1 MTLAGR
7 LSLFFLAAL
16 AVVLV
21 GFSASLYGL
30 SHHHLFRQLDER
42 CASTLDVLTAPVE
55 DEQGG
60 LEWEPGER
68 LLPPVRAGGDGA
80 LVWAVLDDQ
89 GRHLHGSPA
98 VDLPPLA
105 DEDDRADV
113 TWQGAPWRF
122 ARCALRSKSPAGPG
136 DGQGKRYRALVFVV
150 GVPVGPVRGTLR
162 TLALA
167 LAALALVLWCSA
179 ALVGRRLCRR
189 ALAPV
194 VRMAQTARA
203 LTAADLDRRLP
214 DPGTGDEL
222 ADLAAAF
229 NDLLTRLAQAFGRQR
244 RFTGEASHQLR
255 TPLTALLGQIEV
267 ALRRERPA
275 EEYRRVL
282 AAVRQQGERLRQ
294 LVDVL
299 LFLARADAEAGL
311 PETER
316 LDLGAWLADHL
327 QSWREHP
334 RAADIRLV
342 PAEAP
347 SGPLWVRA
355 HAGLLGQ
362 ALDNLLDN
370 ACKYSSAGSP
380 ILLRAW
386 RQDGEARLAVEDRG
400 RGIGAADL
408 PHVFDPF
415 FRSAEARRRGV
426 GGVGLGLAVTARIA
440 QALGGR
446 VEVTSEPGR
455 GSCFVLA
462 LGAADGCDATPEN

>member
-30 SHHHLFRQLDER
+30 ARHHLFQQLDER
-42 CASTLDVLTAPVE
+42 CASALDTLTAPVE
-55 DEQGG
+55 DEPGG
-60 LEWEPGER
+60 LDWDAGER
-68 LLPPVRAGGDGA
+68 LLPPARTFGDGS
-80 LVWAVLDDQ
+80 LVWAVFDGQ
-89 GRHLHGSPA
+89 GRRVPSSPA
-98 VDLPPLA
+98 VDLPAGQAEPLQT
-105 DEDDRADV
+105 EESERTDV
-113 TWQGAPWRF
+113 TWGGAPWHF
-122 ARCALRSKSPAGPG
+122 ARRTLRSKSALGPTEE
-136 DGQGKRYRALVFVV
+136 QGKRYRVLVFVV
-150 GVPVGPVRGTLR
+150 GLPVMPVQETLR
-162 TLALA
+162 TLALV
-167 LAALALVLWCSA
+167 LAALSLVLWCSA
-179 ALVGRRLCRR
+179 ALVGQRLCRR

-194 VRMAQTARA
+194 TRMAQTARA
-203 LTAADLDRRLP
+203 LSAADLDRRLP

-222 ADLAAAF
+222 ADLGAAF
-229 NDLLTRLAQAFGRQR
+229 NDLLTRLAEAFDRQR

-255 TPLTALLGQIEV
+255 TPLTALLGHVEV
-267 ALRRERPA
+267 ALRRERPV

-282 AAVRQQGERLRQ
+282 GGVQKQAERLRQ
-294 LVDVL
+294 LVDML
-299 LFLARADAEAGL
+299 LFLARADAEAGP

-327 QSWREHP
+327 GSWREHP

-342 PAEAP
+342 QADAP

-370 ACKYSSAGSP
+370 ACKYSDPGTAVM
-380 ILLRAW
+380 LRVWLAE
-386 RQDGEARLAVEDRG
+386 GEVRLAVEDHG
-400 RGIGAADL
+400 HGIGAEDL

-415 FRSAEARRRGV
+415 FRSAEARRLGV
-426 GGVGLGLAVTARIA
+426 GGVGLGLAVTARIV

-446 VEVTSEPGR
+446 IEVASEPGR
-455 GSCFVLA
+455 GSRFVLA
-462 LGAADGCDATPEN
+462 LP